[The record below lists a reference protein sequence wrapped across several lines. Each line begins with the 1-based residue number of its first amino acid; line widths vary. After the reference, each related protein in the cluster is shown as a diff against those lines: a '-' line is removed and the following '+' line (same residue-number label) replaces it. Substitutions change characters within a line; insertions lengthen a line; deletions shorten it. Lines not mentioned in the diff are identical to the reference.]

1 MSACFER
8 CYKIQLYT
16 LSLPENVTT
25 ILEPYNTELWE
36 LLLEINWLI
45 LRMMHYKKDIRAN
58 YVVYICGL

>member
-1 MSACFER
+1 MSACFRR

-16 LSLPENVTT
+16 LSLPGNVTT
-25 ILEPYNTELWE
+25 FLEPYNTELCE